1 MSMSTADEYQL
12 VMMGEMAA
20 NDELSIMEVP
30 QGFGFAPAGLSF
42 LVRER
47 GNHHMARMKW
57 QG

>member
-42 LVRER
+42 PVRER
-47 GNHHMARMKW
+47 GNQIIW